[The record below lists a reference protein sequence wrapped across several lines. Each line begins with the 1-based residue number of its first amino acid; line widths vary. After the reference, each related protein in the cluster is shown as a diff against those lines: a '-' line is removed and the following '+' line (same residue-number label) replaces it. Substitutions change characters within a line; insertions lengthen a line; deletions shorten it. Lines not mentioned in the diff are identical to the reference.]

1 MAVNM
6 KPRTKDHWTLRLR
19 IKRPGSAASGML
31 LALAAIQAVLL
42 FLTASSFGRGGGLY
56 GCASPCGTAAQP
68 TTPLLAVLIGIAIF
82 TLPAV
87 IGLYSATWRAAVA
100 MAVLPWWAAVI
111 FTASTMLAAPATF
124 AAGDGRAGAS
134 AFPAPF
140 WLDASRA
147 LPLLL
152 SLILFA
158 GLGWFGWL
166 VRETLSDA

>member
-6 KPRTKDHWTLRLR
+6 RPRTKDHWTLRLR
-19 IKRPGSAASGML
+19 VKRPGSAAGGVL
-31 LALAAIQAVLL
+31 LVLAAIQAVLL
-42 FLTASSFGRGGGLY
+42 FLTASSFARGGGLY
-56 GCASPCGTAAQP
+56 GCASPCGTTAQP

-82 TLPAV
+82 ALPAV
-87 IGLYSATWRAAVA
+87 IGLYSSTWRQAVA

-111 FTASTMLAAPATF
+111 FTASTLLAAPASF
-124 AAGDGRAGAS
+124 AGGRAGAS
-134 AFPAPF
+134 TFPAPF

>member
-19 IKRPGSAASGML
+19 VKRPGSAAGGML

-42 FLTASSFGRGGGLY
+42 FLTASAFAHGGGLY
-56 GCASPCGTAAQP
+56 GCSSPCGTPAQP

-87 IGLYSATWRAAVA
+87 IGLYSSTWRTAVA

-111 FTASTMLAAPATF
+111 FTASTLLAAPATF
-124 AAGDGRAGAS
+124 SSAGGRATAS

-152 SLILFA
+152 SLLLFA

-166 VRETLSDA
+166 VRQTLSDV